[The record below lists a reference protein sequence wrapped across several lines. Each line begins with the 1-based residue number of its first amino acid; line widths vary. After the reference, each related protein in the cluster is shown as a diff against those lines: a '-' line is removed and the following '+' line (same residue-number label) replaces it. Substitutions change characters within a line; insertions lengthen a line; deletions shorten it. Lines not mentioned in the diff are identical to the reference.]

1 MRDNTLDGNQAAGL
15 WTFFWRAETGCR
27 QSDIRRVT
35 NETDFVV
42 VVGDICEKIQV
53 LSWHENVPLKH
64 YTFPRKL
71 KKIRGNIIS
80 EPQNC
85 GPRELQQLHVC

>member
-35 NETDFVV
+35 NETNLVV
-42 VVGDICEKIQV
+42 VVDDICEKKIQV
-53 LSWHENVPLKH
+53 FRHENVPLKH
-64 YTFPRKL
+64 YTFPRTL
-71 KKIRGNIIS
+71 KKLEGTLTMSIEKSN
-80 EPQNC
+80 
-85 GPRELQQLHVC
+85 